1 MESRLD
7 RGDRV
12 IDRFARENQ
21 IRSPLVSTKSNETQW
36 VLFVQR
42 DSLFDKDDRTRK
54 LDARWNGFSILWE
67 NLEFDVLWLKLQR
80 RRIFVTM
87 FLNLTFGIFIE
98 INIYIYFSIY
108 SMFFNVFDSMFF
120 LSIQFFFF
128 FQTKYYIHKK
138 GMSKILNLN

>member
-108 SMFFNVFDSMFF
+108 SMFFNVFDSICF
-120 LSIQFFFF
+120 SYRYNSFFFSNEMLY
-128 FQTKYYIHKK
+128 T
-138 GMSKILNLN
+138 